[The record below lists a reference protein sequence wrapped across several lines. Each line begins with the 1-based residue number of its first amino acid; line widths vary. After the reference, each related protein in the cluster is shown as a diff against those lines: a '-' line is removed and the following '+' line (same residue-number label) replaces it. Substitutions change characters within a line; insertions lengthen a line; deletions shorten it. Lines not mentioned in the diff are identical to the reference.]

1 MRKTTISAR
10 LLFTVAILTMGA
22 TTAAAQTT
30 ANYPS
35 RVVRI
40 VLPYVPGGSGT
51 VIARTF
57 ADKFSKDL
65 GQNFI
70 VDNRPGGNTII
81 GTEAAAHAAP
91 DGYTLLATTAALI
104 VNQWTQP
111 SLSYDALRDLTGV
124 STLIWGDH
132 MFAVNPSVPANN
144 LRELI
149 AYLKKNPG
157 KVNSYTSG
165 LGTNNHLENLLFMQL
180 TDTKYTVVPYKGGGA
195 AISDLLSG
203 NLQMALNTPSL
214 FAPYIKAGKL
224 RGIATS
230 GEKRNAIIPDVPTFA
245 ELGLKEFVAGTWY
258 TLLAPAATP
267 KDIVQK
273 LNELT
278 ARAQASAD
286 VQAVLA
292 KQGIS
297 PYPNSVGATNAMLRS
312 EMETW
317 GKVIRA
323 NDFKA
328 AEE

>member
-1 MRKTTISAR
+1 
-10 LLFTVAILTMGA
+10 MGLPS
-22 TTAAAQTT
+22 TAATAQT
-30 ANYPS
+30 AVNYPS
-35 RVVRI
+35 KVVRI

-57 ADKFSKDL
+57 AEKFSKEL

-81 GTEAAAHAAP
+81 GTEAVAHSAP

-111 SLSYDALRDLTGV
+111 SLSYDTLRDLTGV

-144 LRELI
+144 LKELI
-149 AYLKKNPG
+149 AYLKNNPG
-157 KVNSYTSG
+157 KVNAYTSG

-203 NLQMALNTPSL
+203 TLQMALNTPSL
-214 FAPYIKAGKL
+214 FAPHIRAGKL
-224 RGIATS
+224 RGLAIG
-230 GEKRNAIIPDVPTFA
+230 GEKRNAILPDVPTFA
-245 ELGLKEFVAGTWY
+245 ELGLRELAAAGTWY

-267 KDIVQK
+267 RDIVQK
-273 LNELT
+273 LNEQ
-278 ARAQASAD
+278 AAKAQVAAD
-286 VQAVLA
+286 VQAILA
-292 KQGIS
+292 KQGMA
-297 PYPNSVGATNAMLRS
+297 PLTKSVAATNAMLRL

-317 GKVIRA
+317 GRVIKA

-328 AEE
+328 ADE